1 MKIHSKTRFGII
13 VLISG
18 WFTLFGVIPLLLLVI
33 TSFLTMDPANLVRL
47 SFSLKAYSQLL
58 IDPSYIIVFIRSVK
72 LALITTLL
80 CLGLGYPFAWYT
92 ARMPPKWRIC
102 TLVLLM
108 IPFWTNSLV
117 RTYAMRMV
125 LGTQGILNKALLS
138 LGLIHTPFKIMY
150 TDYAVVAGLFYL
162 MLPFMVLPLYATIEK
177 LNFQL
182 VEAARDL
189 GAGAVSAFTKVIFP
203 LTLPGIMAGCVMVFV
218 PTMGLFYVASLLGG
232 ARQLLVGNLIQQQF
246 LNARNWPLG
255 SATSIVLIIFMAVM
269 LIGYGMLLRR
279 FGRGKGISG

>member
-1 MKIHSKTRFGII
+1 MKISSKTRFSII

-18 WFTLFGVIPLLLLVI
+18 WFILFGVIPLLLLVI
-33 TSFLTMDPANLVRL
+33 TSFLTMDPADLVRF

-58 IDPSYIIVFIRSVK
+58 IDPSYMIIFIRSVK
-72 LALITTLL
+72 LALATTLL
-80 CLGLGYPFAWYT
+80 CLALGYPFAWYT
-92 ARMPPKWRIC
+92 ARMTAKWR
-102 TLVLLM
+102 TSVLVLLM

-138 LGLIHTPFKIMY
+138 LGLIHTPLKIMY

-177 LNFQL
+177 LDFQL

-189 GAGAVSAFTKVIFP
+189 GAGAVNAFTKVIFP
-203 LTLPGIMAGCVMVFV
+203 LTLPGIMAGCIMVFV

-232 ARQLLVGNLIQQQF
+232 ARQLLLGNLIQQQF

-255 SATSIVLIIFMAVM
+255 SATSIVLIIFMTVM
-269 LIGYGMLLRR
+269 LIGYGLLLRR
-279 FGRGKGISG
+279 FGRGRE

>member
-1 MKIHSKTRFGII
+1 MKMPDKTRAGII
-13 VLISG
+13 LLISG
-18 WFTLFGVIPLLLLVI
+18 WFFLFGVIPLVLLVA
-33 TSFLTMDPANLVRL
+33 TSFLTMDPTDLVKF
-47 SFSLKAYSQLL
+47 SFTLKAYFQLFVE
-58 IDPSYIIVFIRSVK
+58 PGYIVIFIRSVK
-72 LALITTLL
+72 LALATTLL
-80 CLGLGYPFAWYT
+80 CLGLGYPFAWFT
-92 ARMPPKWRIC
+92 ARMTPKWRTS
-102 TLVLLM
+102 TLILLM

-138 LGLIHTPFKIMY
+138 LGLIHTPLKIMY
-150 TDYAVVAGLFYL
+150 TDYAVLAGLFYL
-162 MLPFMVLPLYATIEK
+162 MLPFMVLPLYSTIEK

-189 GAGAVSAFTKVIFP
+189 GAGPVSALIKVVFP

-218 PTMGLFYVASLLGG
+218 PTMGLYYVASLLGG

-255 SATSIVLIIFMAVM
+255 SATSVILIIFMAVM
-269 LIGYGMLLRR
+269 LIGYGLLLNR
-279 FGRGKGISG
+279 FSRQKGIEG

>member
-1 MKIHSKTRFGII
+1 MKMPDKTRACII
-13 VLISG
+13 LLISG
-18 WFTLFGVIPLLLLVI
+18 WFFLFGVIPLVLLVA
-33 TSFLTMDPANLVRL
+33 TSFLTMDPTDLVKF
-47 SFSLKAYSQLL
+47 SFTLKAYFQLFVE
-58 IDPSYIIVFIRSVK
+58 PGYIVIFIRSVK
-72 LALITTLL
+72 LALATTLL
-80 CLGLGYPFAWYT
+80 CLSLGYPFAWFT
-92 ARMPPKWRIC
+92 ARMTPKWRTS
-102 TLVLLM
+102 TLILLM

-138 LGLIHTPFKIMY
+138 LGLIHTPLKIMY
-150 TDYAVVAGLFYL
+150 TDYAVLAGLFYL
-162 MLPFMVLPLYATIEK
+162 MLPFMVLPLYSTIEK

-189 GAGAVSAFTKVIFP
+189 GAGPVSALTKVVFP

-218 PTMGLFYVASLLGG
+218 PTMGLYYVASLLGG

-255 SATSIVLIIFMAVM
+255 SATSIILIIFMAVM
-269 LIGYGMLLRR
+269 LIGYGLLLNR
-279 FGRGKGISG
+279 FSRQKGIEG

>member
-1 MKIHSKTRFGII
+1 MKITSKTRFSII

-18 WFTLFGVIPLLLLVI
+18 WFILFGVIPLLLLVI
-33 TSFLTMDPANLVRL
+33 TSFLTMDPANLVRF

-58 IDPSYIIVFIRSVK
+58 IDPSYMIIFIRSVK
-72 LALITTLL
+72 LALTTTLL
-80 CLGLGYPFAWYT
+80 CLALGYPFAWYT
-92 ARMPPKWRIC
+92 ARMTPKWR
-102 TLVLLM
+102 TSVLVLLM

-138 LGLIHTPFKIMY
+138 LGLIHTPLKMMY

-177 LNFQL
+177 LDFQL

-189 GAGAVSAFTKVIFP
+189 GAGAVNAFTKVIFP
-203 LTLPGIMAGCVMVFV
+203 LTLPGIMAGCIMVFV

-255 SATSIVLIIFMAVM
+255 SATSIVLIIFMTVM
-269 LIGYGMLLRR
+269 LIGYGLLLRR
-279 FGRGKGISG
+279 FGRGRE